1 MAVMLAKLRS
11 FPSTMTE
18 IFSGARFR
26 AFATIASIALAS
38 PAVPAQQI
46 TPPGPS
52 IRPDTVIA
60 LTLGDAARLA
70 ARQSAVAQGAR
81 LRADEAQARVRQRRA
96 DLLPNLSSYVQEAGR
111 TFNTST
117 LGIDFPATPGNPPL
131 FDPKGQVEGPVNTLD
146 VRGRVQQ
153 NLLDFGAI
161 GRVRQAQAQA
171 RSSNADADATAE
183 QAASVATNAY
193 VRAMRADADLRARRA
208 DIALATELLGIAQ
221 SQLQAGTG
229 VGLDVTRAQAQLAS
243 TRAAL
248 IASRN
253 ARDHAHIDL
262 LRALALPI
270 GTDVALTDTL
280 SPALGDYIVPAEP
293 ALVAEALKSRPDL
306 VAEEERIR
314 AAKQGLSA
322 IKAERLPSLGLVA
335 DDGIIGKNGAK
346 LLNTYTWGLQVTL
359 PIFDGFKREA
369 RVQEQQSVVREA
381 EIRQRDLE
389 QQAQADVHGALID
402 LAAAREQLGAAT
414 ERLRLAEQE
423 VAQARDRF
431 NAGVAG
437 NADVVNAS
445 LALTASRTLVND
457 AETAFQLAR
466 VSLAHAVGS
475 VTTIR

>member
-1 MAVMLAKLRS
+1 MI
-11 FPSTMTE
+11 E
-18 IFSGARFR
+18 ILSSARLG
-26 AFATIASIALAS
+26 AFALAAALAMAS
-38 PAVPAQQI
+38 SKGAAQQTSP

-52 IRPDTVIA
+52 VQPGAVIP
-60 LTLGDAARLA
+60 LSLGDAARLA
-70 ARQSAVAQGAR
+70 ARQSALAQGAR
-81 LRADEAQARVRQRRA
+81 LRADEAEARVRQRRA
-96 DLLPNLSSYVQEAGR
+96 DLLPNLSGYVQQAGR

-131 FDPKGQVEGPVNTLD
+131 FDPRGQVEGPVNTLD
-146 VRGRVQQ
+146 IRGRVQQ
-153 NLLDFGAI
+153 NLVDFSAI
-161 GRVRQAQAQA
+161 GRVRSAQAQA

-183 QAASVATNAY
+183 QAATVATTAY
-193 VRAMRADADLRARRA
+193 VRAMRADADLRARQA
-208 DIALATELLGIAQ
+208 DTLLATELLRIAQ

-243 TRAAL
+243 TRASL

-253 ARDHAHIDL
+253 GRDHAHLDL
-262 LRALALPI
+262 LRSLALPL
-270 GTDVALTDTL
+270 GTDIALTDSL
-280 SPALGDYIVPAEP
+280 SPAATGEAIPDEGS
-293 ALVAEALKSRPDL
+293 LVAQALKNRPDL

-335 DDGIIGKNGAK
+335 DDGVIGKNGAK

-369 RVQEQQSVVREA
+369 RVQEQQSVVKEA
-381 EIRQRDLE
+381 EIRHRDLE
-389 QQAQADVHGALID
+389 QQAQVDVRGALLDI
-402 LAAAREQLGAAT
+402 ANAREQLDAAT

-423 VAQARDRF
+423 VAQARERF

-457 AETAFQLAR
+457 TETAYQLAR
-466 VSLAHAVGS
+466 VSLARAIGS
-475 VTTIR
+475 VTTLR